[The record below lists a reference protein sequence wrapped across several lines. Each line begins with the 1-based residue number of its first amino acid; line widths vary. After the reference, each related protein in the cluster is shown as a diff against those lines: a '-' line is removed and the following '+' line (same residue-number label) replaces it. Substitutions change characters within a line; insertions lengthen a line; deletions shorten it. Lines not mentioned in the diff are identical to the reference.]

1 MYSQSVY
8 KIPQGKL
15 LKIHLEYN
23 EKDRT
28 ITSIQIMGDF
38 FAYPEEAVEVLET
51 KLKHTTLTQTALIQT
66 IHTVIRDYNIQFVG
80 LDVEGLTQG
89 ILMCLP

>member
-1 MYSQSVY
+1 MYSHSIH

-23 EKDRT
+23 EKDLT
-28 ITSIQIMGDF
+28 ITSIKIMGDF
-38 FAYPEEAVEVLET
+38 FAYPEEAVEVLEK
-51 KLKHTTLTQTALIQT
+51 KLTHADLKKSQLIQAINT
-66 IHTVIRDYNIQFVG
+66 IIVDNNIQFIGV
-80 LDVEGLTQG
+80 DAEGLAQG